1 MALITVRTDA
11 EQFSYRFVPET
22 HECVSLETGQSIA
35 LPTEKILRLKE
46 QVHPFNSLN
55 AFRVT
60 LGMACNQ
67 SCRYCIQQEHGH
79 RGKIYTKADAA
90 RFLPGFLYLLDA
102 AGQARDAKP
111 AVNFIGGEPLLHWDA
126 LRFIAEGI
134 RSVRPDAHIS
144 FITNGTLLDG
154 SRVKYCLDHGL
165 EIILSH
171 DGPGQALRGR
181 DPLAPHS
188 ESYAALLLY
197 SRESANPLTVN
208 PVLTRDNDDIG
219 VVYDYLCNRLHRR
232 VRISECFPVR
242 GLHGC
247 ADSLAMSDEQIF
259 GRWLPAAIHCLRTR
273 PLEDFPLFRDLY
285 YALLYNIVTGTP
297 AYPRG
302 RCTAYADKPFA
313 VDMEGRCLLCHAE
326 TPTYRFPRKRD
337 GADTVNA
344 VMTLDDMMREN
355 MSMDDIA
362 ARFRAARHLE
372 DWRDMPRCRDCVSL
386 NACWGCCPKEAGA
399 DLESGCAVN
408 YAVGLVPLNLMFH
421 MMHKN
426 VIGMDIQ
433 PEADA

>member
-1 MALITVRTDA
+1 M
-11 EQFSYRFVPET
+11 
-22 HECVSLETGQSIA
+22 
-35 LPTEKILRLKE
+35 
-46 QVHPFNSLN
+46 
-55 AFRVT
+55 
-60 LGMACNQ
+60 
-67 SCRYCIQQEHGH
+67 
-79 RGKIYTKADAA
+79 
-90 RFLPGFLYLLDA
+90 
-102 AGQARDAKP
+102 
-111 AVNFIGGEPLLHWDA
+111 
-126 LRFIAEGI
+126 
-134 RSVRPDAHIS
+134 RPDAHIS

-285 YALLYNIVTGTP
+285 YALLYNIVTGNARLSPGSLYRLCRQALCRGYGRPLVCSVMPKRRHTASP
-297 AYPRG
+297 QPRRRG
-302 RCTAYADKPFA
+302 
-313 VDMEGRCLLCHAE
+313 
-326 TPTYRFPRKRD
+326 YRD
-337 GADTVNA
+337 A

-362 ARFRAARHLE
+362 ARFRAARI
-372 DWRDMPRCRDCVSL
+372 WKTGRDMPRCRDCVSL
-386 NACWGCCPKEAGA
+386 NACWGCCPRRRAGISNPA
-399 DLESGCAVN
+399 A
-408 YAVGLVPLNLMFH
+408 P
-421 MMHKN
+421 
-426 VIGMDIQ
+426 
-433 PEADA
+433 

>member
-1 MALITVRTDA
+1 MQRKLC
-11 EQFSYRFVPET
+11 Q
-22 HECVSLETGQSIA
+22 
-35 LPTEKILRLKE
+35 
-46 QVHPFNSLN
+46 
-55 AFRVT
+55 
-60 LGMACNQ
+60 
-67 SCRYCIQQEHGH
+67 
-79 RGKIYTKADAA
+79 RGKIGGVHLVQLRK
-90 RFLPGFLYLLDA
+90 
-102 AGQARDAKP
+102 
-111 AVNFIGGEPLLHWDA
+111 IGGDAHACTELTDKLDHCRGGSVRGKSALQAHGSGNGHEPLPAHRA
-126 LRFIAEGI
+126 AAVEGQHVGQHHRIAHTVGQVVVSAQRVCHRMHHAKARVGESHACHIFGVGHHGAGGFILTVG
-134 RSVRPDAHIS
+134 
-144 FITNGTLLDG
+144 N
-154 SRVKYCLDHGL
+154 
-165 EIILSH
+165 
-171 DGPGQALRGR
+171 GPGQVLRGR

-273 PLEDFPLFRDLY
+273 PLEDFPLFRYLY

-326 TPTYRFPRKRD
+326 TPTYRFPRNRD

-355 MSMDDIA
+355 MDDIA

-386 NACWGCCPKEAGA
+386 NACWGCCPKEAGG

-426 VIGMDIQ
+426 VIGMDIR